1 MRTNY
6 IIRRLL
12 LMVPVFI
19 GVSVIV
25 FSLVRLIPGDPAEL
39 LLGEDYTQEAAEE
52 LRAEWGLDKP
62 IYIQYLIFL
71 KQLLHGDLGDSIR
84 SGRPVTQELLE
95 RFKNTL
101 QLAIFAVILAS
112 VIGISTGIIAGT
124 RPFSLIDNLT
134 MVWAVAGVSLPVF
147 WLGLMLIYLFAV
159 NLNWLPAVGIGG
171 IKHLIL
177 PGITLSAFTMATI
190 ARQSRSSMLE
200 VMEQD
205 YITTARSKG
214 LTEGRIIQRHAI
226 KNAMIP
232 IITVQGVMIGRLLG
246 GSIVTET
253 VFAYPGMGKLLI
265 DGIVGRDYP
274 IVQGAIL
281 LYALSFSLIN
291 LVVDLIYV
299 FFDPR
304 IVYD

>member
-1 MRTNY
+1 MKTRY

-12 LMVPVFI
+12 LVIPVLI

-71 KQLLHGDLGDSIR
+71 KQLLRGDLGHSIR
-84 SGRPVTQELLE
+84 SGRPVTQELAE
-95 RFKNTL
+95 RFKNTV
-101 QLAIFAVILAS
+101 QLAILAVILAS

-124 RPFSLIDNLT
+124 RPFSLIDSLT
-134 MVWAVAGVSLPVF
+134 MVGAVAGVSMPVF

-177 PGITLSAFTMATI
+177 PGITLSAFAMATI

-214 LTEGRIIQRHAI
+214 LKEGRIIRRHAI

-281 LYALSFSLIN
+281 FYALSFSMIN
-291 LVVDLIYV
+291 LVVDLTYV

>member
-1 MRTNY
+1 
-6 IIRRLL
+6 
-12 LMVPVFI
+12 MVPVFI

-71 KQLLHGDLGDSIR
+71 KQLLHGDLGYSIR

>member
-1 MRTNY
+1 MKMQY
-6 IIRRLL
+6 VIRRLL
-12 LMVPVFI
+12 LTVPVLI

-25 FSLVRLIPGDPAEL
+25 FSLVRLIPGDPVEL
-39 LLGEDYTQEAAEE
+39 LLGEDYTQEAYEE

-71 KQLLHGDLGDSIR
+71 KQLLRGDLGDSIR

-95 RFKNTL
+95 RFRNTV
-101 QLAIFAVILAS
+101 QLAILALILAS
-112 VIGISTGIIAGT
+112 LIGISAGIIAGT
-124 RPFSLIDNLT
+124 RPFSLIDSLT
-134 MVWAVAGVSLPVF
+134 MVGAVAGVSMPVF

-159 NLNWLPAVGIGG
+159 NLNWLPAIGIGG

-214 LTEGRIIQRHAI
+214 LTESRIIRRHGI

-232 IITVQGVMIGRLLG
+232 IITVQGVMVGRLLG

-291 LVVDLIYV
+291 LVVDLTYV

>member
-1 MRTNY
+1 MKTRY
-6 IIRRLL
+6 IFRRLL
-12 LMVPVFI
+12 LLIPVLI

-71 KQLLHGDLGDSIR
+71 KQLLQGDLGTSIR
-84 SGRPVTQELLE
+84 SGRPVTQELLQ
-95 RFKNTL
+95 RFKNTV
-101 QLAIFAVILAS
+101 QLAILAVILAS
-112 VIGISTGIIAGT
+112 AIGISAGIIAGT
-124 RPFSLIDNLT
+124 RPFSLIDSLT
-134 MVWAVAGVSLPVF
+134 MVGSVAGVSMPVF

-214 LTEGRIIQRHAI
+214 LTESGIIRRHAI

-232 IITVQGVMIGRLLG
+232 IITVQGVMVGRLLG

-281 LYALSFSLIN
+281 FYALSFSMIN

>member
-214 LTEGRIIQRHAI
+214 LTENRIIRRHAI

>member
-1 MRTNY
+1 MKARY
-6 IIRRLL
+6 IVRRLL
-12 LMVPVFI
+12 LMIPVLI

-39 LLGEDYTQEAAEE
+39 LLGEDYTQEAYEK

-62 IYIQYLIFL
+62 IYTQYLVFL
-71 KQLLHGDLGDSIR
+71 KQLLRGDLGDSIR

-95 RFKNTL
+95 RFRNTV
-101 QLAIFAVILAS
+101 QLAILAVILAS
-112 VIGISTGIIAGT
+112 VIGISAGIIAGT
-124 RPFSLIDNLT
+124 RPFSLIDSLT
-134 MVWAVAGVSLPVF
+134 MVGAVAGVSMPVF

-214 LTEGRIIQRHAI
+214 LTEGGIIRRHAI

-281 LYALSFSLIN
+281 FYALSFSMIN
-291 LVVDLIYV
+291 LVVDLTYV

>member
-1 MRTNY
+1 MKTRY
-6 IIRRLL
+6 IVRRLL
-12 LMVPVFI
+12 LMLPVLI

-25 FSLVRLIPGDPAEL
+25 FSLVRLMPGDPAEL

-71 KQLLHGDLGDSIR
+71 KQLLRGDLGTSIR
-84 SGRPVTQELLE
+84 SGLPVTQELTS
-95 RFKNTL
+95 RFKNTV
-101 QLAIFAVILAS
+101 QLAILAVILAS
-112 VIGISTGIIAGT
+112 AIGIFAGVIAGT
-124 RPFSLIDNLT
+124 RPFSLIDSLT
-134 MVWAVAGVSLPVF
+134 MVGAVAGVSIPVF
-147 WLGLMLIYLFAV
+147 WLGLMLMYLFAV

-190 ARQSRSSMLE
+190 ARQARSSMLE

-214 LTEGRIIQRHAI
+214 LTESRTIRRHAI

-232 IITVQGVMIGRLLG
+232 IVTVLGMMIGHLLG

-281 LYALSFSLIN
+281 LYALSFSMIN
-291 LVVDLIYV
+291 LIVDLTYV

>member
-1 MRTNY
+1 
-6 IIRRLL
+6 
-12 LMVPVFI
+12 MVPVFI

>member
-1 MRTNY
+1 MKTRY

-12 LMVPVFI
+12 LMIPVLM
-19 GVSVIV
+19 GVSLIV

-71 KQLLHGDLGDSIR
+71 KQPLRGDLGDSIR
-84 SGRPVTQELLE
+84 SGRPVTQELSE
-95 RFKNTL
+95 RFKNTV
-101 QLAIFAVILAS
+101 QLAILALILAS
-112 VIGISTGIIAGT
+112 VIGISAGIIAGT
-124 RPFSLIDNLT
+124 RPFSLIDSLT
-134 MVWAVAGVSLPVF
+134 MVGAVAGVSMPVF

-171 IKHLIL
+171 IRHLIL

-214 LTEGRIIQRHAI
+214 LTESGVIRRHAI

-232 IITVQGVMIGRLLG
+232 IITVQGVMMGRLLG

-274 IVQGAIL
+274 IVQGTIL
-281 LYALSFSLIN
+281 LYALSFSMIN

>member
-1 MRTNY
+1 MKTRY

-12 LMVPVFI
+12 LMIPVLM
-19 GVSVIV
+19 GVSLIV

-71 KQLLHGDLGDSIR
+71 KQLLRGDLGDSIR
-84 SGRPVTQELLE
+84 SGRPVTQELSE
-95 RFKNTL
+95 RFKNTV
-101 QLAIFAVILAS
+101 QLAILALILAS
-112 VIGISTGIIAGT
+112 VIGISAGIIAGT
-124 RPFSLIDNLT
+124 RPFSLIDSLT
-134 MVWAVAGVSLPVF
+134 MVGAVAGVSMPVF

-171 IKHLIL
+171 IRHLIL

-214 LTEGRIIQRHAI
+214 LTESGVIRRHAI

-232 IITVQGVMIGRLLG
+232 IITVQGVMMGRLLG

-274 IVQGAIL
+274 IVQGTIL
-281 LYALSFSLIN
+281 LYALSFSMIN

>member
-1 MRTNY
+1 M
-6 IIRRLL
+6 L
-12 LMVPVFI
+12 PVLV

-25 FSLVRLIPGDPAEL
+25 FSLVRLMPGDPAEL

-71 KQLLHGDLGDSIR
+71 KQLLRGDLGDSVR
-84 SGRPVTQELLE
+84 SGRPVTQELWQ
-95 RFKNTL
+95 RFKNTV
-101 QLAIFAVILAS
+101 QLAILAVILAS
-112 VIGISTGIIAGT
+112 VIGISAGVIAGT
-124 RPFSLIDNLT
+124 RPFSLVDNLT
-134 MVWAVAGVSLPVF
+134 MVGAVAGVSIPVF
-147 WLGLMLIYLFAV
+147 WLGLMLMYLFAV

-190 ARQSRSSMLE
+190 ARQARSSMLE

-214 LTEGRIIQRHAI
+214 LTESHTIRRHAI

-232 IITVQGVMIGRLLG
+232 IVTVLGVMIGHLLG

-281 LYALSFSLIN
+281 LYALSFSMIN
-291 LVVDLIYV
+291 LIVDLTYV
-299 FFDPR
+299 LFDPR

>member
-1 MRTNY
+1 MKTQY

-12 LMVPVFI
+12 LMVPVLM

-39 LLGEDYTQEAAEE
+39 LLGEDYTQEAYEK

-62 IYIQYLIFL
+62 IYIQYLVFL
-71 KQLLHGDLGDSIR
+71 KQLLRGDLGHSIR

-95 RFKNTL
+95 RFKNTV
-101 QLAIFAVILAS
+101 QLAILAVILAS
-112 VIGISTGIIAGT
+112 VIGISAGIIAGT
-124 RPFSLIDNLT
+124 RPFSLIDSLT
-134 MVWAVAGVSLPVF
+134 MVGSVAGVSMPVF

-214 LTEGRIIQRHAI
+214 LTEGRIIRRHAI

-281 LYALSFSLIN
+281 FYALSFSMIN
-291 LVVDLIYV
+291 LIVDLTYV

>member
-1 MRTNY
+1 MKTRY
-6 IIRRLL
+6 IVRRLL
-12 LMVPVFI
+12 LMLPVLI

-25 FSLVRLIPGDPAEL
+25 FSLVRLMPGDPAEL

-71 KQLLHGDLGDSIR
+71 KQLLRGDLGTSIR
-84 SGRPVTQELLE
+84 SGLPVTQELTGRL
-95 RFKNTL
+95 KNTV
-101 QLAIFAVILAS
+101 QLAILAVILAS
-112 VIGISTGIIAGT
+112 AIGISAGVIAGT
-124 RPFSLIDNLT
+124 RPFSLIDSLT
-134 MVWAVAGVSLPVF
+134 MVGAVAGVSIPVF
-147 WLGLMLIYLFAV
+147 WLGLMLMYLFAV

-190 ARQSRSSMLE
+190 ARQARSSMLE

-214 LTEGRIIQRHAI
+214 LTESRTIRRHAI

-232 IITVQGVMIGRLLG
+232 IVTVLGVMIGHLLG

-281 LYALSFSLIN
+281 LYALSFSMIN
-291 LVVDLIYV
+291 LIVDLTYV

>member
-1 MRTNY
+1 
-6 IIRRLL
+6 
-12 LMVPVFI
+12 
-19 GVSVIV
+19 
-25 FSLVRLIPGDPAEL
+25 
-39 LLGEDYTQEAAEE
+39 
-52 LRAEWGLDKP
+52 
-62 IYIQYLIFL
+62 
-71 KQLLHGDLGDSIR
+71 
-84 SGRPVTQELLE
+84 
-95 RFKNTL
+95 
-101 QLAIFAVILAS
+101 
-112 VIGISTGIIAGT
+112 
-124 RPFSLIDNLT
+124 
-134 MVWAVAGVSLPVF
+134 
-147 WLGLMLIYLFAV
+147 
-159 NLNWLPAVGIGG
+159 VGIGG
-171 IKHLIL
+171 IRHLIL

-214 LTEGRIIQRHAI
+214 LTESGVIRRHAI

-232 IITVQGVMIGRLLG
+232 IITVQGVMMGRLLG

-274 IVQGAIL
+274 IVQGTIL
-281 LYALSFSLIN
+281 LYALSFSMIN

>member
-1 MRTNY
+1 MKTRY

-12 LMVPVFI
+12 LMLPVLI
-19 GVSVIV
+19 GVSMIV
-25 FSLVRLIPGDPAEL
+25 FSLVRLMPGDPAEL
-39 LLGEDYTQEAAEE
+39 LLGEDYTQEAVQE

-71 KQLLHGDLGDSIR
+71 KQLLRGDLGDSVR
-84 SGRPVTQELLE
+84 SGRPVTRELVE
-95 RFKNTL
+95 RFKNTV
-101 QLAIFAVILAS
+101 QLAILAVILAS
-112 VIGISTGIIAGT
+112 VIGISAGVIAGT
-124 RPFSLIDNLT
+124 RPFSLIDSLT
-134 MVWAVAGVSLPVF
+134 MVGAVAGVSIPVF
-147 WLGLMLIYLFAV
+147 WLGLMLMYLFAV

-190 ARQSRSSMLE
+190 ARQARSSMLE

-214 LTEGRIIQRHAI
+214 LTETRIIRRHAI

-232 IITVQGVMIGRLLG
+232 IVTVLGVMVGHLLG

-281 LYALSFSLIN
+281 LYALSFSMIN
-291 LVVDLIYV
+291 LIVDLTYV

>member
-1 MRTNY
+1 MKTRY

-12 LMVPVFI
+12 LMIPVLM

-62 IYIQYLIFL
+62 IYTQYLIFL
-71 KQLLHGDLGDSIR
+71 KQLLRGDLGDSIR
-84 SGRPVTQELLE
+84 SGRPVTQELSE
-95 RFKNTL
+95 RFKNTV
-101 QLAIFAVILAS
+101 QLAILALILAS
-112 VIGISTGIIAGT
+112 VIGISAGIIAGT
-124 RPFSLIDNLT
+124 RPFSLIDSLT
-134 MVWAVAGVSLPVF
+134 MVWAVAGVSMPVF

-171 IKHLIL
+171 VKHLIL

-214 LTEGRIIQRHAI
+214 LAESGIIRRHAI

-281 LYALSFSLIN
+281 LYALSFSMIN
-291 LVVDLIYV
+291 LVVDLTYV

>member
-1 MRTNY
+1 MKTRY

-12 LMVPVFI
+12 LMIPVLM
-19 GVSVIV
+19 GVSLIV

-62 IYIQYLIFL
+62 IYIQYLFFL

-95 RFKNTL
+95 RFKNTV
-101 QLAIFAVILAS
+101 QLAILAVILAS
-112 VIGISTGIIAGT
+112 VIGISAGIIAGT
-124 RPFSLIDNLT
+124 RPFSLIDSLT
-134 MVWAVAGVSLPVF
+134 MVGAVAGVSMPVF

-214 LTEGRIIQRHAI
+214 LTESRIIRRHAI

-281 LYALSFSLIN
+281 FYALSFSMIN
-291 LVVDLIYV
+291 LIVDLTYV

>member
-1 MRTNY
+1 
-6 IIRRLL
+6 
-12 LMVPVFI
+12 MVPVLI

-84 SGRPVTQELLE
+84 SGRPVTQELSE
-95 RFKNTL
+95 RFKNTV
-101 QLAIFAVILAS
+101 QLAIFAAILAS
-112 VIGISTGIIAGT
+112 VMGISTGIIAGT
-124 RPFSLIDNLT
+124 RPFSLIDSLT
-134 MVWAVAGVSLPVF
+134 MVGAVAGVSMPVF

-159 NLNWLPAVGIGG
+159 NFNWLPAIGIGG

-214 LTEGRIIQRHAI
+214 LTESRIIRRHAI

-274 IVQGAIL
+274 IVQGTIL
-281 LYALSFSLIN
+281 LYALSFSMIN
-291 LVVDLIYV
+291 LVVDLTYV

>member
-1 MRTNY
+1 
-6 IIRRLL
+6 
-12 LMVPVFI
+12 MVPVLI

-25 FSLVRLIPGDPAEL
+25 FSMVRLIPGDPVEL
-39 LLGEDYTQEAAEE
+39 LLGEDYTQEAYEK

-62 IYIQYLIFL
+62 IYVQYLIFL
-71 KQLLHGDLGDSIR
+71 KQLLRGDLGDSIR
-84 SGRPVTQELLE
+84 SGRPVTQELSE
-95 RFKNTL
+95 RFRNTV
-101 QLAIFAVILAS
+101 QLAILALILAS
-112 VIGISTGIIAGT
+112 LIGISAGIIAGT
-124 RPFSLIDNLT
+124 RPFSLMDSLT
-134 MVWAVAGVSLPVF
+134 MVGAVAGVSMPVF

-214 LTEGRIIQRHAI
+214 LTESGIIQRHAI

-232 IITVQGVMIGRLLG
+232 IITVQGVMVGRLLG

-274 IVQGAIL
+274 VVQGAIL
-281 LYALSFSLIN
+281 LYALSFSMIN
-291 LVVDLIYV
+291 LVVDLTYV

-304 IVYD
+304 IVYE

>member
-1 MRTNY
+1 MKTRY

-12 LMVPVFI
+12 LMIPVLM
-19 GVSVIV
+19 GVSLIV

-62 IYIQYLIFL
+62 IYTQYLIFL
-71 KQLLHGDLGDSIR
+71 KQLLRGDLGDSIR
-84 SGRPVTQELLE
+84 SGRPVTQELSE
-95 RFKNTL
+95 RFKNTV
-101 QLAIFAVILAS
+101 QLAILAVILAS
-112 VIGISTGIIAGT
+112 VIGISAGIIAGT
-124 RPFSLIDNLT
+124 RPFSLIDSLT
-134 MVWAVAGVSLPVF
+134 MVGAVAGVSMPVF

-171 IKHLIL
+171 IRHLIL

-214 LTEGRIIQRHAI
+214 LTESGVIRRHAI

-232 IITVQGVMIGRLLG
+232 IITVQGVMMGRLLG

-281 LYALSFSLIN
+281 FYALSFSMIN
-291 LVVDLIYV
+291 LVVDLTYV

>member
-1 MRTNY
+1 
-6 IIRRLL
+6 
-12 LMVPVFI
+12 MVPVLI

-25 FSLVRLIPGDPAEL
+25 FSLVRLIPGDPVEL
-39 LLGEDYTQEAAEE
+39 LLGEDYTQEAYEE
-52 LRAEWGLDKP
+52 LRVEWGLDKP
-62 IYIQYLIFL
+62 IYLQYVIFL
-71 KQLLHGDLGDSIR
+71 KQLLRGDLGHSIR
-84 SGRPVTQELLE
+84 SGRPVTQELSE
-95 RFKNTL
+95 RFRNTV
-101 QLAIFAVILAS
+101 QLAILALILAS
-112 VIGISTGIIAGT
+112 LIGISAGIIAGT
-124 RPFSLIDNLT
+124 RPFSLIDSLT
-134 MVWAVAGVSLPVF
+134 MVGAVAGVSMPVF

-214 LTEGRIIQRHAI
+214 LTESGIIQRHAI

-232 IITVQGVMIGRLLG
+232 IITVQGVMVGRLLG

-281 LYALSFSLIN
+281 LYALSFSMIN
-291 LVVDLIYV
+291 LVVDLTYV

-304 IVYD
+304 IVYE

>member
-1 MRTNY
+1 MKTRY

-12 LMVPVFI
+12 LMIPVLM
-19 GVSVIV
+19 GVSLIV

-62 IYIQYLIFL
+62 IHIQYLIFL
-71 KQLLHGDLGDSIR
+71 KQLLRGDLGDSIR
-84 SGRPVTQELLE
+84 SGRPVTQELSE
-95 RFKNTL
+95 RFKNTV
-101 QLAIFAVILAS
+101 QLAILALILAS
-112 VIGISTGIIAGT
+112 VIGISAGIIAGT
-124 RPFSLIDNLT
+124 RPFSLIDSLT
-134 MVWAVAGVSLPVF
+134 MVGAVAGVSMPVF

-171 IKHLIL
+171 IRHLIL

-214 LTEGRIIQRHAI
+214 LTESGVIRRHAI

-232 IITVQGVMIGRLLG
+232 IITVQGVMMGRLLG

-274 IVQGAIL
+274 IVQGTIL
-281 LYALSFSLIN
+281 LYALSFSMIN

>member
-1 MRTNY
+1 M
-6 IIRRLL
+6 I
-12 LMVPVFI
+12 PVLV

-25 FSLVRLIPGDPAEL
+25 FSLVRLIPGDPVEL
-39 LLGEDYTQEAAEE
+39 LLGEDYTQEAYEK

-62 IYIQYLIFL
+62 IHIQYLIFL

-95 RFKNTL
+95 RLKNTL
-101 QLAIFAVILAS
+101 QLAILAVILAS
-112 VIGISTGIIAGT
+112 VIGISAGIIAGT
-124 RPFSLIDNLT
+124 RPFSLIDSLT
-134 MVWAVAGVSLPVF
+134 MVWAVAGVSMPVF

-214 LTEGRIIQRHAI
+214 LTESRLIRRHAI

-232 IITVQGVMIGRLLG
+232 IITVQGVMVGRLLG

-281 LYALSFSLIN
+281 LYALSFSMIN
-291 LVVDLIYV
+291 LVVDLTYV